1 MSAIGV
7 IQLVSSAARTTSSD
21 NHASPITHAWRHR
34 EGVFFLYCS
43 ASSGTLPTLD
53 VTVETYDELSALWY
67 PVASFT
73 QLITT
78 GSEAIRVGFGLG
90 KQLSVKWTIGGTTP
104 SFTFQVNGIL
114 KD

>member
-1 MSAIGV
+1 MSIGIV
-7 IQLVSSAARTTSSD
+7 QFAGSAARTSNGD
-21 NHASPITHAWRHR
+21 NHASPIRCYNYR
-34 EGVFFLYCS
+34 ELAAFLYCS
-43 ASSGTLPTLD
+43 ASSGTNPTLD
-53 VTVETYDELSALWY
+53 VTVETYDELSAIWY

-78 GSEAIRVGFGLG
+78 GSEVIRVGFGLG
-90 KQLSVKWTIGGTTP
+90 KQLSVKWVIGGTTP

>member
-1 MSAIGV
+1 MPAIGV
-7 IQLVSSAARTTSSD
+7 IQFASSAARTANGD
-21 NHASPITHAWRHR
+21 NHASPITHAWRYR
-34 EGVFFLYCS
+34 ELVAFLYCS
-43 ASSGTLPTLD
+43 ASSGTNPALD
-53 VTVETYDELSALWY
+53 VTIETYDELSALWF

-78 GSEAIRVGFGLG
+78 GSEALRVGFGLG
-90 KQLSVKWTIGGTTP
+90 KQLSVKWVITGTTP